1 MLSVRVGASSGRG
14 NGWGRVV
21 GGKKPRRGGGG
32 GGDDDDDAGH
42 AWKYV
47 SPAAAASFVA
57 PSSGGGG
64 GGGGVLVSA
73 FGAPLTRL
81 PVPSRLFSFGGGGG
95 DQVRSIH
102 WSPYDPVGVVNA
114 DP

>member
-1 MLSVRVGASSGRG
+1 MNSNEDDAIGDGVEEDLKQIAAEARSDDGADA
-14 NGWGRVV
+14 
-21 GGKKPRRGGGG
+21 
-32 GGDDDDDAGH
+32 DDDDDAGH

-95 DQVRSIH
+95 GQVRSIH